1 MRSHRIP
8 YKRTAPQQALG
19 NLTQQPAKICG
30 LEIMESEVLK
40 KRLSNIKERI
50 KNTAIDCGRDPDT
63 VHLVAVSKTMPED
76 IVREAINAGVDI
88 LGENYIQ
95 EARDKIN
102 ALSSHRVLWHFIGHL
117 QSNKAKYVVKLFDMI
132 HTVDSLKL
140 AHELNKQAKKINKI
154 QKILIQVNISM
165 ESTKSGIYEEDAQ
178 KLIKEIS
185 LFENLSIK
193 GLMTMPPFF
202 NNPEKVRP
210 CFSALRNL
218 RDKIRNEAIKNVN
231 MQELSMGMTGDFEV
245 AIKEGATFV
254 RIGTAIFGERN

>member
-1 MRSHRIP
+1 MRSHRIS
-8 YKRTAPQQALG
+8 YKRTC
-19 NLTQQPAKICG
+19 NRVKI
-30 LEIMESEVLK
+30 EIMEPEVIK
-40 KRLSNIKERI
+40 KRLSTVKERI
-50 KNTAIDCGRDPDT
+50 KKAAIDCGRDPDT
-63 VHLVAVSKTMPED
+63 IRLVAVSKTMPED
-76 IVREAINAGVDI
+76 IVREAIKAGADI

-95 EARDKIN
+95 EAQDKIN
-102 ALSSHRVLWHFIGHL
+102 ALSSYPVSWHFIGHL
-117 QSNKAKYVVKLFDMI
+117 QSNKAKYAVKLFDMI

-140 AHELNKQAKKINKI
+140 AKELNKQAKKINKI

-165 ESTKSGIYEEDAQ
+165 ESTKSGVHEEDAQ

-185 LFENLSIK
+185 LFENISIK

-210 CFSALRNL
+210 YFSALWNL
-218 RDKIRNEAIKNVN
+218 RDKIRNEAIKNVR

-245 AIKEGATFV
+245 AIKEGATLV

>member
-1 MRSHRIP
+1 
-8 YKRTAPQQALG
+8 
-19 NLTQQPAKICG
+19 
-30 LEIMESEVLK
+30 MESEVLK
-40 KRLSNIKERI
+40 KRLTDIKERI
-50 KNTAIDCGRDPDT
+50 KKTAIDCGRNPDAIR
-63 VHLVAVSKTMPED
+63 LVVVSKTIPED
-76 IVREAINAGVDI
+76 TVREAIKAGVDI

-102 ALSSHRVLWHFIGHL
+102 TLSAYPVSWHFIGHL
-117 QSNKAKYVVKLFDMI
+117 QSNKAKYAVKLFDMI
-132 HTVDSLKL
+132 HTVDSSKL

-165 ESTKSGIYEEDAQ
+165 ESTKSGIHEEDAQ

-210 CFSALRNL
+210 YFSDLRNL
-218 RDKIRNEAIKNVN
+218 RDKIRNKAIKNVN

-245 AIKEGATFV
+245 AIKEGATLV